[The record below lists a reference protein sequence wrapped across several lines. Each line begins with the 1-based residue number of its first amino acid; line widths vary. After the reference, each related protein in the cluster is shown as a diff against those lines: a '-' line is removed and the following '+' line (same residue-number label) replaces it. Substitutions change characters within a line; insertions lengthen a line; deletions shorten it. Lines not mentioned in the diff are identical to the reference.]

1 MDAIKLEKANQL
13 NREIEHLEKLLWDD
27 TEFNINYKY
36 KYKDGGGGGGSLA
49 KEEGLDEV
57 ISFIKDKVSKK
68 LNILKKEFDKL

>member
-36 KYKDGGGGGGSLA
+36 KYKDGGGGGGSLT

-68 LNILKKEFDKL
+68 LNIFKEEFDKL